1 MKPIRYGL
9 ISKIALLVVC
19 IEVAAFGALGWFY
32 IHKYSAAVDEHVRAR
47 LHIVASMIANDELPV
62 SVISRK
68 NLIGDL
74 VGAPCL
80 GGMVVGGNGRVI
92 VATDPDNLGRLAK
105 SLPGINANWF
115 SDAAPGDNIVV
126 GADTLTSISRVLG
139 GAGSSSIYYTV
150 ITISSTELDAQKRSI
165 AFWGEVGSVLF
176 ILLSSAGIV
185 IVAQRLI
192 TRRVVTSLSILKSVE
207 EGALDAR
214 IPVIADD
221 ELGELQHGINS
232 MTEKLGALLVQQR
245 QIADDLQNQKDLLQS
260 VLEHAPIRVFW
271 KDTKL
276 RYLGCNR
283 LFARDA
289 ALSRPDELIGKT
301 DFDMSWRDKAT
312 LYQADDRAVM
322 ETGLPKLDFEEPQTT
337 PDGHTIWL
345 SSSKVPLR
353 GADQRVIGILG
364 IYADITQRKLAE
376 EKLNVLN
383 QELERRVAVRTADL
397 EAANKEMEAFS
408 YSVSHD
414 LRAPL
419 RHIDGF
425 LGMLK
430 ERIGATLDEKSIH
443 YMDTISSAIKRMG
456 TLIDDLLAFSRMG
469 RSEIATMNV
478 DLGALVRQVI
488 HDFEPETQGRDIDW
502 RVAELPVVVGDF
514 TMLRLVLG
522 NLISNA
528 LKFTQKRPHAEID
541 IGCLPDDGKE
551 IVIFIR
557 DNGVGFDM
565 KYAHKLFG
573 VFQRLHGVDEFE
585 GTGIGLA
592 NVRRII
598 GRFGGR
604 TWADGQVDGGATF
617 YFSLPKAAASD
628 VSSAMY

>member
-1 MKPIRYGL
+1 MPPYL
-9 ISKIALLVVC
+9 
-19 IEVAAFGALGWFY
+19 
-32 IHKYSAAVDEHVRAR
+32 D
-47 LHIVASMIANDELPV
+47 
-62 SVISRK
+62 
-68 NLIGDL
+68 
-74 VGAPCL
+74 
-80 GGMVVGGNGRVI
+80 GMVVGGNGRVI
-92 VATDPDNLGRLAK
+92 VATDPENLGRLAN
-105 SLPGINANWF
+105 SIPGINATWF
-115 SDAAPGDNIVV
+115 GDAAPEDNIVAGV
-126 GADTLTSISRVLG
+126 DTLTSISRILG
-139 GAGSSSIYYTV
+139 SAGSSSIYYTV

-232 MTEKLGALLVQQR
+232 MTEKLGALLMQQR
-245 QIADDLQNQKDLLQS
+245 QIANDLQNQTDLLQS

-271 KDTKL
+271 NDTES

-289 ALSRPDELIGKT
+289 ALSGPDEVIGKT
-301 DFDMSWRDKAT
+301 DFDMSWHDQAV
-312 LYQADDRAVM
+312 LYQADDWAVM
-322 ETGLPKLDFEEPQTT
+322 ETGIPKLDFEEPQTT
-337 PDGHTIWL
+337 PYGHTIWL
-345 SSSKVPLR
+345 STSKAPLR
-353 GADQRVIGILG
+353 GTDQLVIGILG
-364 IYADITQRKLAE
+364 IYANITQRKLAE

-383 QELERRVAVRTADL
+383 QELERRVVVRTADL
-397 EAANKEMEAFS
+397 EAANKELEAFS

-430 ERIGATLDEKSIH
+430 ERIGETLDEKSIH
-443 YMDTISSAIKRMG
+443 YMDTISSAIRRMG

-478 DLGALVRQVI
+478 DLGTLVRQVI
-488 HDFEPETQGRDIDW
+488 HDFEPEIQGRAIDW
-502 RVAELPVVVGDF
+502 RIAELLVGDF
-514 TMLRLVLG
+514 AMLRMVLS

-528 LKFTQKRPHAEID
+528 LKFTQKRPRAEID

-557 DNGVGFDM
+557 DNGVGFGM

-573 VFQRLHGVDEFE
+573 VFQRLHGTDEFE
-585 GTGIGLA
+585 GTGICLA

-598 GRFGGR
+598 GRLGGR
-604 TWADGQVDGGATF
+604 TWAEGQVAGGATF
-617 YFSLPKAAASD
+617 YFSLPKAAASG
-628 VSSAMY
+628 VSSAIHGSGF

>member
-1 MKPIRYGL
+1 VKAIRYGL
-9 ISKIALLVVC
+9 ISKIALLVIG

-32 IHKYSAAVDEHVRAR
+32 IHKYSAAVDEHIRSR
-47 LHIVASMIANDELPV
+47 LHLVASLIANDELPV

-68 NLIGDL
+68 SLISDL
-74 VGAPCL
+74 VGAPYL

-92 VATDPDNLGRLAK
+92 VATDPENLGRLVK
-105 SLPGINANWF
+105 GIPGIDANWF
-115 SDAAPGDNIVV
+115 GDAAPGNSIVV

-139 GAGSSSIYYTV
+139 SAGSSSIYYTV

-192 TRRVVTSLSILKSVE
+192 TRRVITSLSILKSVE

-214 IPVIADD
+214 IPVISDD

-232 MTEKLGALLVQQR
+232 MTEKLGALLVHQR

-260 VLEHAPIRVFW
+260 VVEHAPIRVFW
-271 KDTKL
+271 KDTEL
-276 RYLGCNR
+276 RYLGCNS
-283 LFARDA
+283 LFAHDA
-289 ALSRPDELIGKT
+289 NLSRPDELIGKT
-301 DFDMSWRDKAT
+301 DFDMSWHNQAE

-322 ETGLPKLDFEEPQTT
+322 ETGISKLDFEELQTT

-345 SSSKVPLR
+345 TTSKVPLL
-353 GADQRVIGILG
+353 GTNQRVIGILG
-364 IYADITQRKLAE
+364 IYADITQRKLV
-376 EKLNVLN
+376 EKKINVLN
-383 QELERRVAVRTADL
+383 QALEQRVAIRTADL
-397 EAANKEMEAFS
+397 EAANKELEAFS

-430 ERIGATLDEKSIH
+430 ERIGATLDGKSIH
-443 YMDTISSAIKRMG
+443 YMDTISSATKRMG

-469 RSEIATMNV
+469 RSEIAAMNV
-478 DLGALVRQVI
+478 DLGTLVRQVI
-488 HDFEPETQGRDIDW
+488 QEFEPETQGRNIEW
-502 RVAELPVVVGDF
+502 RIAELPVVVGDF
-514 TMLRLVLG
+514 AMLRIVLG

-528 LKFTQKRPHAEID
+528 LKFTQKCPRAEID
-541 IGCLPDDGKE
+541 IGCLPDEDQE
-551 IVIFIR
+551 IVFFVR

-573 VFQRLHGVDEFE
+573 VFQRLHGTDEFE

-592 NVRRII
+592 NVRRVI
-598 GRFGGR
+598 GRHGGR
-604 TWADGQVDGGATF
+604 TWAEGKIAGGATF
-617 YFSLPKAAASD
+617 YFSLPKVATSC
-628 VSSAMY
+628 VSSVIY

>member
-1 MKPIRYGL
+1 
-9 ISKIALLVVC
+9 
-19 IEVAAFGALGWFY
+19 
-32 IHKYSAAVDEHVRAR
+32 
-47 LHIVASMIANDELPV
+47 
-62 SVISRK
+62 
-68 NLIGDL
+68 
-74 VGAPCL
+74 
-80 GGMVVGGNGRVI
+80 
-92 VATDPDNLGRLAK
+92 
-105 SLPGINANWF
+105 
-115 SDAAPGDNIVV
+115 
-126 GADTLTSISRVLG
+126 
-139 GAGSSSIYYTV
+139 
-150 ITISSTELDAQKRSI
+150 
-165 AFWGEVGSVLF
+165 VLF

-232 MTEKLGALLVQQR
+232 MTEKLGALLMQQR
-245 QIADDLQNQKDLLQS
+245 QIANDLQNQTDLLQS

-271 KDTKL
+271 NDTES

-289 ALSRPDELIGKT
+289 ALSGPDEVIGKT
-301 DFDMSWRDKAT
+301 DFDMSWHDQAV
-312 LYQADDRAVM
+312 LYQADDWAVM
-322 ETGLPKLDFEEPQTT
+322 ETGIPKLDFEEPQTT
-337 PDGHTIWL
+337 PYGHTIWL
-345 SSSKVPLR
+345 STSKAPLR
-353 GADQRVIGILG
+353 GTDQLVIGILG
-364 IYADITQRKLAE
+364 IYANITQRKLAE

-383 QELERRVAVRTADL
+383 QELERRVVVRTADL
-397 EAANKEMEAFS
+397 EAANKELEAFS

-430 ERIGATLDEKSIH
+430 ERIGETLDEKSIH
-443 YMDTISSAIKRMG
+443 YMDTISSAIRRMG

-478 DLGALVRQVI
+478 DLGTLVRQVI
-488 HDFEPETQGRDIDW
+488 HDFEPEIQGRAIDW
-502 RVAELPVVVGDF
+502 RIAELLVGDF
-514 TMLRLVLG
+514 AMLRMVLS

-528 LKFTQKRPHAEID
+528 LKFTQKRPRAEID

-557 DNGVGFDM
+557 DNGVGFGM

-573 VFQRLHGVDEFE
+573 VFQRLHGTDEFE
-585 GTGIGLA
+585 GTGICLA

-598 GRFGGR
+598 GRLGGR
-604 TWADGQVDGGATF
+604 TWAEGQVAGGATF
-617 YFSLPKAAASD
+617 YFSLPKAAASG
-628 VSSAMY
+628 VSSAIHGSGF

>member
-1 MKPIRYGL
+1 VKAIHYGL
-9 ISKIALLVVC
+9 ISKIALLVIG

-32 IHKYSAAVDEHVRAR
+32 IHKYSAAVDEHIQAR
-47 LHIVASMIANDELPV
+47 LRLVASMIANDELPV

-74 VGAPCL
+74 VGAPYL
-80 GGMVVGGNGRVI
+80 DGMVVGGNGRVI
-92 VATDPDNLGRLAK
+92 VATDPENLGRLAK
-105 SLPGINANWF
+105 SIPGVNAKWF
-115 SDAAPGDNIVV
+115 SDAAPSDNILTS
-126 GADTLTSISRVLG
+126 ADTLTSISRVPG

-207 EGALDAR
+207 EGTLDAR
-214 IPVIADD
+214 IPVISND

-232 MTEKLGALLVQQR
+232 MTKKLGALLVQQR
-245 QIADDLQNQKDLLQS
+245 RIADDLQNQKDLLLS
-260 VLEHAPIRVFW
+260 VVEHAPIRVFW
-271 KDTKL
+271 KDTEL
-276 RYLGCNR
+276 RYLGCNS

-289 ALSRPDELIGKT
+289 GLSRPDELIGKT
-301 DFDMSWRDKAT
+301 DVDMSWHEQAT

-322 ETGLPKLDFEEPQTT
+322 KTGIPKLDFEEPQTT

-345 SSSKVPLR
+345 STSKVPLL
-353 GADQRVIGILG
+353 GTDQRVIGILG

-376 EKLNVLN
+376 EKITVLN
-383 QELERRVAVRTADL
+383 QELEHRVAIRTADL
-397 EAANKEMEAFS
+397 EAANKELEAFS

-425 LGMLK
+425 LSMLK
-430 ERIGATLDEKSIH
+430 DRIGATLDEKSIH
-443 YMDTISSAIKRMG
+443 YMDTISDAIKRMG

-478 DLGALVRQVI
+478 DLGTLVRQVI
-488 HDFEPETQGRDIDW
+488 HDFEPETQGRDIEW
-502 RVAELPVVVGDF
+502 RVAELPIVVGNF
-514 TMLRLVLG
+514 AMLRIVVG

-528 LKFTQKRPHAEID
+528 LKFTRKRPHAEID
-541 IGCLPDDGKE
+541 IGCLPDQGKE
-551 IVIFIR
+551 VVVFIR

-573 VFQRLHGVDEFE
+573 VFQRLHGIDEFE

-592 NVRRII
+592 NARRII
-598 GRFGGR
+598 GRLGGR
-604 TWADGQVDGGATF
+604 TWADGQVAGGATF
-617 YFSLPKAAASD
+617 YFSLPKAAAPGN
-628 VSSAMY
+628 SSAIC

>member
-9 ISKIALLVVC
+9 ISKIALLVIC

-32 IHKYSAAVDEHVRAR
+32 IHKYSAAVDEHVSSR
-47 LHIVASMIANDELPV
+47 LHLVASMVANDELPV

-68 NLIGDL
+68 SLIGDL
-74 VGAPCL
+74 VGAPYL

-105 SLPGINANWF
+105 SIPGVNAKWF
-115 SDAAPGDNIVV
+115 SDAAPGENIVAGV
-126 GADTLTSISRVLG
+126 NTLTSISRVSG

-150 ITISSTELDAQKRSI
+150 ITISSTEMDAQKRSI

-192 TRRVVTSLSILKSVE
+192 TRRVVTSLSVLKSVE

-214 IPVIADD
+214 IPVTSDD

-245 QIADDLQNQKDLLQS
+245 QIANDLQNQKDLLQS

-271 KDTKL
+271 KDTEL
-276 RYLGCNR
+276 RYLGCNS
-283 LFARDA
+283 LFARDSG
-289 ALSRPDELIGKT
+289 LSRPGELIGKT
-301 DFDMSWRDKAT
+301 DFDMSWHDQAT

-322 ETGLPKLDFEEPQTT
+322 KTGTPKLDFEEPQTT
-337 PDGHTIWL
+337 PNGNTLWL
-345 SSSKVPLR
+345 STSKVPLL
-353 GADQRVIGILG
+353 GTDQQVIGILG

-376 EKLNVLN
+376 EKINVLN
-383 QELERRVAVRTADL
+383 RELERRVVMRTADL
-397 EAANKEMEAFS
+397 EAANKELEAFS

-425 LGMLK
+425 LGLLK
-430 ERIGATLDEKSIH
+430 ERIGTTLDEKSIH
-443 YMDTISSAIKRMG
+443 YMDTISDAIRRMG

-469 RSEIATMNV
+469 RSEIAAMNV

-488 HDFEPETQGRDIDW
+488 HDFEPETPGREIDW
-502 RVAELPVVVGDF
+502 RIGELPVVVGDF
-514 TMLRLVLG
+514 AMLRIVLG
-522 NLISNA
+522 NLIANA
-528 LKFTQKRPHAEID
+528 LKFTQKRPHVEIE
-541 IGCLPDDGKE
+541 IGCLPDDNKE
-551 IVIFIR
+551 IVVFIR

-573 VFQRLHGVDEFE
+573 VFQRLHDANEFE

-598 GRFGGR
+598 SRHGGR
-604 TWADGQVDGGATF
+604 TWADGQVGGGATF
-617 YFSLPKAAASD
+617 YFSLPKAAAPGA
-628 VSSAMY
+628 SSVIC